1 VVSPSRRWIWT
12 ARNENT
18 QRWPQFLPDGRH
30 FAYYSISGDLGK
42 SGIALGEL
50 GSRQTRFLTTGA
62 RRVGFVQPGWLFFE
76 RQQSLLA
83 QPFDF
88 GKQSLAGEPVS
99 IANLGADSGSP
110 LASRFSVSTSGTVV
124 YLAGVIGES
133 RITWYSREGKRL
145 GSVGEP
151 GIYPNMTISPDGK
164 RAGLQSGAGVA
175 ADIWVVD
182 LTSGV
187 QSRLTFGTY
196 VASDPTWSVDG
207 RSVAYSAFDSG
218 KASIRR
224 KPVGGGPEETLV
236 ESNERIFPQ
245 DWLLDGSLIC
255 LNLGGRY
262 IARLAPGEKKLQAL
276 HESPFD
282 KDEPHIS
289 PDGRWIAYNS
299 TESGRWEVWQR
310 SHPSRKSG
318 RFRTAAAR
326 SPSGARMVRNST
338 SSPSKAR

>member
-1 VVSPSRRWIWT
+1 M
-12 ARNENT
+12 
-18 QRWPQFLPDGRH
+18 
-30 FAYYSISGDLGK
+30 
-42 SGIALGEL
+42 
-50 GSRQTRFLTTGA
+50 
-62 RRVGFVQPGWLFFE
+62 
-76 RQQSLLA
+76 
-83 QPFDF
+83 
-88 GKQSLAGEPVS
+88 
-99 IANLGADSGSP
+99 
-110 LASRFSVSTSGTVV
+110 V

-255 LNLGGRY
+255 LNQGGRY
-262 IARLAPGEKKLQAL
+262 IARLSLGEKKLQAL
-276 HESPFD
+276 HEGSSHFTWLVN
-282 KDEPHIS
+282 I
-289 PDGRWIAYNS
+289 R
-299 TESGRWEVWQR
+299 SGY
-310 SHPSRKSG
+310 
-318 RFRTAAAR
+318 RF
-326 SPSGARMVRNST
+326 GST
-338 SSPSKAR
+338 SALSGINRLGLCQNPVCDSH